1 MLTRS
6 NNSNAWR
13 TTNEEK
19 RYLERM
25 IMENED
31 DTYNNIRKAAEVH
44 RQVRA
49 YARRM
54 IKPGVSMTEIAE
66 NIENATRSLVEGDG
80 FEAGVGFP
88 TGLNVNHIAAH
99 YSPNAGDKQSVSHIS
114 NVFRDQL
121 SVDVPFCSSAAE
133 RCAQGRLWSAR
144 ERSNRGFCIHHD
156 MGTNV
161 REAIGGCPS
170 GNGHWCP
177 SKANGLRLFLL
188 LTLFRYPVLMRD

>member
-1 MLTRS
+1 MLTQS

-25 IMENED
+25 TMENEE

-54 IKPGVSMTEIAE
+54 IKPGMSMTEIAE
-66 NIENATRSLVEGDG
+66 NIENTTRCLVEGDD
-80 FEAGVGFP
+80 FEAGIGFP

-99 YSPNAGDKQSVSHIS
+99 YSPNAGDKQSMSHLS
-114 NVFRDQL
+114 NVLHSRL
-121 SVDVPFCSSAAE
+121 STDCCFAVLQQSDVLKVDFGVHVKGRIVDSAFTMIWEPTYE
-133 RCAQGRLWSAR
+133 RLLEA
-144 ERSNRGFCIHHD
+144 
-156 MGTNV
+156 V
-161 REAIGGCPS
+161 REATDTGVRVS
-170 GNGHWCP
+170 
-177 SKANGLRLFLL
+177 
-188 LTLFRYPVLMRD
+188 